1 MRMKEARRERGRM
14 AGFFVVA
21 CKACRA
27 EWPSEPALKSA
38 CPACDARPG
47 EGCIWRGPH
56 GYTVHIARDR
66 QAMREGHLSVCD
78 ALTWDGR
85 HSRHAVFRCDEVV
98 RPGAPLPPAHV
109 APPAPVTW
117 PAQRALL

>member
-27 EWPSEPALKSA
+27 EWPSDPALKSV

-47 EGCIWRGPH
+47 ERCIWRGSH
-56 GYTVHIARDR
+56 GYTFHIARDR
-66 QAMREGHLSVCD
+66 LAMREGYLSGCD

-85 HSRHAVFRCDEVV
+85 HSRHTVLRCD
-98 RPGAPLPPAHV
+98 GSSHAPVSLPPAHV
-109 APPAPVTW
+109 AAVAPASRPV
-117 PAQRALL
+117 QLALL